1 MLAALLLAA
10 VAIPQDANAAY
21 AKEVEAFRA
30 EVAADLQREDGW
42 LAVSGLFWLKEG
54 ANSVGSAPGSQIE
67 LPKNS
72 PQVVGTLTLETGVV
86 TARLIPPAEA
96 TLKGQRFEFGVLRP
110 DVDTPDDRVRIGP
123 VILQIVKRS
132 DKIGV
137 RMWDTEAKAR
147 REFKGLD
154 WYPVDP
160 KLKIEAKYVPYE
172 KPREMA
178 ILNVIGQEYMV
189 PNPGYVEFTVDGQP
203 CRLEAQASGDGLFFN
218 FRDGT
223 SGKTTYPPGRYLGA
237 DAPKD
242 GKVILDFNKAT
253 NPPCAY
259 TNFATCP
266 LPPKGNDLTAP
277 IPAGEKTFHS

>member
-1 MLAALLLAA
+1 MLAVLLLAA

-21 AKEVEAFRA
+21 IKEVEAFRA

-54 ANSVGSAPGSQIE
+54 ANSVGSDPGNQIE
-67 LPKNS
+67 LPKTS
-72 PQVVGTLTLETGVV
+72 PPVVGTLTLEAGVV
-86 TARLIPPAEA
+86 TARLIPRAEA
-96 TLKGQRFEFGVLRP
+96 TMKGQPFEFGVLKP
-110 DVDTPDDRVRIGP
+110 DVETPDDRVRIGS

-154 WYPVDP
+154 WYLIDP
-160 KLKIEAKYVPYE
+160 KYRIEAKYVPYE

-189 PNPGYVEFTVDGQP
+189 PNPGYVEFTVEGQQ

-277 IPAGEKTFHS
+277 IPAGEKKFHA